1 MCRNVDEKWSR
12 RKRRQRGTHMQIK
25 TVVKHGSLKV
35 TVFFKQCLIPVGLDQ
50 PFIAFCNLFQNGE
63 TAMHIAARN
72 GQLKM
77 LQALMEEGGDP
88 TQQSKVGVFQNNVDD

>member
-1 MCRNVDEKWSR
+1 
-12 RKRRQRGTHMQIK
+12 MQIK

-35 TVFFKQCLIPVGLDQ
+35 TVFLKQCLLPVDR